1 MNITFMLTKME
12 QLLSVFTVTFSF
24 VYILIKKN
32 LTQSY
37 VKNYKCNFF
46 FNLVVGM
53 LQESIINPLHF
64 SV

>member
-1 MNITFMLTKME
+1 MNIIFMLTKME

-32 LTQSY
+32 LTQAH

-53 LQESIINPLHF
+53 QQESSINPLHF